1 MGILGSL
8 FDFNNDGK
16 LDACDKAAE
25 LGLIMQI
32 MDSEEQTEEDE
43 ETE

>member
-1 MGILGSL
+1 MGIFGDL

-16 LDACDKAAE
+16 LDAFEKAAE

-32 MDSEEQTEEDE
+32 MDSEEQEEEDE